1 MCKLFRLNY
10 DHTGSSWL
18 WVTPVL
24 CSAWQQ
30 KRAGLELLSS
40 PLTHAAEQQLGLV
53 ILKGLEM
60 LLSLSF
66 PNQRTFLLEIRS
78 AKLSWAAPVVHPDC
92 PPHSFGTAG
101 TGHPGKATPLTS
113 LTRDGLNLL
122 KLLQAEGTLIQSTL
136 KWKHPLKW
144 CYWQCYNIFRIFQT
158 RSVYPITA
166 DPAFYF
172 FSQCMSANINL
183 FLLTWYKGNNR
194 TITAALL
201 LMNTNL
207 ITTLF
212 FSNCI
217 LSYSKKYAG
226 ISAADTAIPVNL
238 AP

>member
-1 MCKLFRLNY
+1 MNVQIIQTELWSHWQFMALS
-10 DHTGSSWL
+10 HSSA
-18 WVTPVL
+18 VL
-24 CSAWQQ
+24 
-30 KRAGLELLSS
+30 GL
-40 PLTHAAEQQLGLV
+40 AAEESRTGAAFFPINSCSWTAAWSGDIERIRNASV
-53 ILKGLEM
+53 
-60 LLSLSF
+60 SLF
-66 PNQRTFLLEIRS
+66 PKSENVPAEIRS

-207 ITTLF
+207 ITPLF
-212 FSNCI
+212 FPI
-217 LSYSKKYAG
+217 VY
-226 ISAADTAIPVNL
+226 
-238 AP
+238 